1 MELALDFTNL
11 SADAVGTNG
20 VTVEIRDILL
30 PDAQNA
36 LKALLENP
44 YGWPLGWLDL
54 AARRSE
60 LPSVLEVLAQVAD
73 ADTLVTIGMGG
84 SALGTQALAGLFAEC
99 TAPGEFISANGKRLI
114 VLDNLDEERLAQVAS
129 RLGGRSVVLN
139 PESKS
144 GTTLETVA
152 NFTALLSKLEGAE
165 IVVTT
170 GEPDSPLGR
179 FAGHSACPI
188 LPVPEDVGGRFSV
201 LSPVGFF
208 PLAFLGV
215 DVEAVVEGALSV
227 RDAFLQSEYYEN
239 PALLLAL
246 NLYALATRCGVS
258 QMVFMPYCERM
269 CDLGRWWQQLF
280 AESLGK
286 RHSLSSENAPR
297 GLTPIAAL
305 GPRDQHSLLQLLL
318 EGPADK
324 VTALVQVTEPSA
336 SAGTLG
342 EPQKGLESFGYLSG
356 KRVNDIVL
364 AELAGTRDS
373 LTKQGRPNYTITFP
387 RLTPQAAG
395 EFVIFHEVVVGLLG
409 VMLDVNPFDQPAVDE
424 SKKLTREMLRKPRD

>member
-1 MELALDFTNL
+1 MELAFDFTNL
-11 SADAVGTNG
+11 SADAVGANG
-20 VTVEIRDILL
+20 VTAEIRGALL
-30 PDAQNA
+30 PDAQKA
-36 LKALLENP
+36 LKVLLENP
-44 YGWPLGWLDL
+44 YGWPLGWLNL

-60 LPSVLEVLAQVAD
+60 LTGVLDALAQVAD
-73 ADTLVTIGMGG
+73 ADTLVAIGMGG
-84 SALGTQALAGLFAEC
+84 STMGTRALAGLFTED
-99 TAPGEFISANGKRLI
+99 TAPGEFTSASGKRLT
-114 VLDNLDEERLAQVAS
+114 VLDNLDEERLAQLVS
-129 RLGGRSVVLN
+129 RLGGRSAVLN
-139 PESKS
+139 PVSKS

-165 IVVTT
+165 VVVTT

-179 FAGHSACPI
+179 FAGHSGWPI

-215 DVEAVVEGALSV
+215 DVEAVMEGALSV
-227 RDAFLQSEYYEN
+227 RDAFLRSEYYEN

-246 NLYALATRCGVS
+246 NLYALATHCGVS

-269 CDLGRWWQQLF
+269 CGLGRWWQQLF

-286 RHSLSSENAPR
+286 RLSLSGKDVPR

-305 GPRDQHSLLQLLL
+305 GPRDQHGLLQLLL

-324 VTALVQVTEPSA
+324 VAALVQVTEPSA
-336 SAGTLG
+336 SASTLG
-342 EPQKGLESFGYLSG
+342 EPRKGLESFSYLSG
-356 KRVNDIVL
+356 RRVNDIVL
-364 AELAGTRDS
+364 AQLAGTRDS
-373 LTKQGRPNYTITFP
+373 LTERVRPNYTITFP

-395 EFVIFHEVVVGLLG
+395 EFLFFYEVVVGLLG
-409 VMLDVNPFDQPAVDE
+409 VMLDVNPFNQPAVDE
-424 SKKLTREMLRKPRD
+424 SKRLTREMLQK